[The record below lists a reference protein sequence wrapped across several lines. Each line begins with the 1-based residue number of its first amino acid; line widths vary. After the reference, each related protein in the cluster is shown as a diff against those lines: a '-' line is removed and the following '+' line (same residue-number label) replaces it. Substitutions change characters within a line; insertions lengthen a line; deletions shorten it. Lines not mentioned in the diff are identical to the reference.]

1 MAEIS
6 RFFGI
11 IIQMFGNDHNPP
23 HFHAIYNE
31 YRALIDINTGELI
44 QGEMPIK
51 QMKFI
56 QVWNEIHKEELIENF
71 INLRNDIQSFRKIRP
86 LQ

>member
-11 IIQMFGNDHNPP
+11 VIQMFGNDHNPP

-31 YRALIDINTGELI
+31 YRALFDIETGELL
-44 QGEMPIK
+44 QGEMPVK

-56 QVWNEIHKEELIENF
+56 QVWTEIHKNELIENF
-71 INLRNDIQSFRKIRP
+71 STLRKDIQSCKKIKP

>member
-11 IIQMFGNDHNPP
+11 VIQMFGNDHNPP

-31 YRALIDINTGELI
+31 FRALVDIETGNCCRVKC
-44 QGEMPIK
+44 Q
-51 QMKFI
+51 
-56 QVWNEIHKEELIENF
+56 
-71 INLRNDIQSFRKIRP
+71 
-86 LQ
+86 